1 MSDDIVP
8 IKNEVT
14 NDLTEKERD
23 FDEQEAYFLLCQIFS
38 YAQATKD
45 YAKFQTDLNEWKKRF
60 PVEQFSEAYKSKIK
74 YMLSK
79 EFLDTVLK
87 NFIAFDELSKK
98 DPAQGLEKLRKVL
111 HKAEKHKNAKQ
122 LDKDLADLY
131 KEFPLKFLKEK
142 YPHIVSQLLSTSN
155 RTRILEKFDSSLASK
170 ELDNIIQHPESFK
183 SVDDF
188 KETIEEWEKLYPISD
203 FNDKFKP
210 DVEKKLNNTLDYKN
224 LEILFP
230 VSTELDLSNGAVIP
244 LELHENVANIS
255 LVSKDALYEFFN
267 IVDKNKGDVEG
278 LFKWICKYN
287 RYINGFDSTIKTAI
301 VDNLMSKYAYELP
314 PVNTNYKIPKM
325 DSGINDLLSLSDYK
339 SIGDTKKQVLLQV
352 LGILSTG
359 KELTTEDIYRIS
371 VIDSN
376 AKKVEMIEKSKIEP
390 KLNLFVEKFPED
402 KLIPSDSVYLSG
414 GSTSSIDI
422 STPNADVT
430 LNNDEIDNVV
440 VEDINVHKDESSSFK
455 NDLKVEN
462 ITNEAV
468 PSKNKNSSSG
478 DSSSGGGSISL
489 PANESQVSK
498 AEATIDEVSKPDDT
512 QPDIDISN
520 SINKAVEN
528 TVEIVEENTDLHAV
542 VLESNP
548 EPINKDISITKNE
561 ESDYSEP
568 ENEPDISVDNENSL
582 VDEEIIPKKSLPNFL
597 NKLLG
602 RKRDNI
608 DRDDR

>member
-98 DPAQGLEKLRKVL
+98 DPSQGLEKLRKVL

-210 DVEKKLNNTLDYKN
+210 DVEKKLNNTLDAKN
-224 LEILFP
+224 LENLFP
-230 VSTELDLSNGAVIP
+230 VFNELDLSNGAVIP
-244 LELHENVANIS
+244 LELHKNVANIS

-325 DSGINDLLSLSDYK
+325 DSGVNDLLSLSDYK
-339 SIGDTKKQVLLQV
+339 SIDDTKKQVLLQV

-498 AEATIDEVSKPDDT
+498 MEATIDKVSEPDDT

-568 ENEPDISVDNENSL
+568 ENEPDISVDNEISL

-602 RKRDNI
+602 RKRDSI

>member
-210 DVEKKLNNTLDYKN
+210 DVKKKLNNTLDHKN

-244 LELHENVANIS
+244 LELQETVANIS
-255 LVSKDALYEFFN
+255 LLSKDALYEFFN

-287 RYINGFDSTIKTAI
+287 RYINNFDSTIKTAI

-314 PVNTNYKIPKM
+314 PVNTHYKIPKM
-325 DSGINDLLSLSDYK
+325 DSGIDDLLSLSDYK
-339 SIGDTKKQVLLQV
+339 SIDDTKKQVLLQV

-422 STPNADVT
+422 STSNADVT
-430 LNNDEIDNVV
+430 LHNDEIDNVV
-440 VEDINVHKDESSSFK
+440 VEDIKVHKDEASSFK

-462 ITNEAV
+462 TANEVV

-489 PANESQVSK
+489 PANEAQVSK
-498 AEATIDEVSKPDDT
+498 AEVTVNEVSEPDDT
-512 QPDIDISN
+512 QPDLDISN
-520 SINKAVEN
+520 PINKTVEN
-528 TVEIVEENTDLHAV
+528 RVEIVEENTDLRAV
-542 VLESNP
+542 VLESKP
-548 EPINKDISITKNE
+548 EPHVQDVSISKNE
-561 ESDYSEP
+561 NENYSEP
-568 ENEPDISVDNENSL
+568 ENEPDASVDNEDTL
-582 VDEEIIPKKSLPNFL
+582 VDEKIIPKKSLPNFL
-597 NKLLG
+597 NKFLG
-602 RKRDNI
+602 RKRNDF